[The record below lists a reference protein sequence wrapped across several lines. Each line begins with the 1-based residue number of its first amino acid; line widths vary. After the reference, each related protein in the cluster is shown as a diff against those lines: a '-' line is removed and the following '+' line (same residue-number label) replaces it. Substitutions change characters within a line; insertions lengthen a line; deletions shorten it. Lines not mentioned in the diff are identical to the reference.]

1 VAIGN
6 NKLCAAVCCKL
17 SLAGLKGQFHNYC
30 WPNEP
35 ANSPENPDLTNSTTY
50 KLLSSIQNVMILII
64 IANLNASTILIALKK
79 KEKKVLKY
87 FI

>member
-6 NKLCAAVCCKL
+6 NKLCAAAGCKS
-17 SLAGLKGQFHNYC
+17 SLAGPKGQLDIYC

-35 ANSPENPDLTNSTTY
+35 ANSQENSDFTNSTTY

-64 IANLNASTILIALKK
+64 IANLNASTILIA
-79 KEKKVLKY
+79 
-87 FI
+87 

>member
-79 KEKKVLKY
+79 KKKK
-87 FI
+87 F